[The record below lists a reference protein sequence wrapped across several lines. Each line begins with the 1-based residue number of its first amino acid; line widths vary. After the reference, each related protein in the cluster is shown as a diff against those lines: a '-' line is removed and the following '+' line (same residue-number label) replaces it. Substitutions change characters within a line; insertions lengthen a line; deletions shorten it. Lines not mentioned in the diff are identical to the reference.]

1 MLEVERIHSIKQ
13 CNKVLQFMGLSYEML
28 IDDRAQRRSHAALSY
43 RENTSVF
50 AYYVETAVLLSAFP
64 SFLSF
69 CYQHNLNMFDFR
81 KTPHNLRRY
90 TNMYSSIAVS
100 SDTRNAMSCV
110 AESVDS
116 SVSDDSLRMSCFEME
131 A

>member
-1 MLEVERIHSIKQ
+1 MHSIKQ
-13 CNKVLQFMGLSYEML
+13 CNKVLRFMGLSYEML
-28 IDDRAQRRSHAALSY
+28 MDDRAQRRSHAALSY

-69 CYQHNLNMFDFR
+69 CHQHNINMFDFR
-81 KTPHNLRRY
+81 KTPHNMRRY
-90 TNMYSSIAVS
+90 TNMYASIAVS
-100 SDTRNAMSCV
+100 SDTRSAMSCV
-110 AESVDS
+110 AGNVDS
-116 SVSDDSLRMSCFEME
+116 LDSDDSLRMSCFEIG